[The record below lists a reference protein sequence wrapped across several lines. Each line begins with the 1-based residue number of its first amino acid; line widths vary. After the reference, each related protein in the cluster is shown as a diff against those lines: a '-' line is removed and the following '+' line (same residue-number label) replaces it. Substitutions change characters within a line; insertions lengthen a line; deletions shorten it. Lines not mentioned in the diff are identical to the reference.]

1 MTRALCTPELAQWA
15 VGHRRYLHQNPELSG
30 VEFETGEYIKKC
42 LQELDIEILDFPA
55 PSVVGF
61 LKGTEGKKTIALR
74 ADIDALPVLEE
85 GEKDGYISKREGIA
99 HVCGHDG
106 HTAVLLAA
114 AKWLSENRQE
124 VKPNVLFLF
133 QSSEEMLPSGAEKLV
148 AQGAVDQADAVFGLH
163 LWQPLEKGKIGIT
176 YGAMMASADDYRI
189 VIEGKGGH
197 GSMPHETIDPI
208 YIASHVIGALQGIV
222 GRRMNAIEPAVI
234 SVGKIE
240 AGTTYNIIPNQ
251 AVMSG
256 TFRSHSEATRRA
268 LAEEM
273 KRTVEGICA
282 AFGAKG
288 TLEVDW
294 GTPPVVNDKEM
305 SQFVEQVVTE
315 KLGSEL
321 LVHVDPVMG
330 GEDFSHYLLKKPGA
344 FVFVGMNGEK
354 SAYPH
359 HHPCFDID
367 EDVMPTAIN
376 LFIQLVK
383 QFA

>member
-1 MTRALCTPELAQWA
+1 M
-15 VGHRRYLHQNPELSG
+15 
-30 VEFETGEYIKKC
+30 EFETGEYIKKC

-359 HHPCFDID
+359 HHPRFDID

>member
-1 MTRALCTPELAQWA
+1 
-15 VGHRRYLHQNPELSG
+15 
-30 VEFETGEYIKKC
+30 
-42 LQELDIEILDFPA
+42 
-55 PSVVGF
+55 
-61 LKGTEGKKTIALR
+61 
-74 ADIDALPVLEE
+74 
-85 GEKDGYISKREGIA
+85 
-99 HVCGHDG
+99 
-106 HTAVLLAA
+106 
-114 AKWLSENRQE
+114 
-124 VKPNVLFLF
+124 
-133 QSSEEMLPSGAEKLV
+133 
-148 AQGAVDQADAVFGLH
+148 
-163 LWQPLEKGKIGIT
+163 
-176 YGAMMASADDYRI
+176 
-189 VIEGKGGH
+189 
-197 GSMPHETIDPI
+197 
-208 YIASHVIGALQGIV
+208 
-222 GRRMNAIEPAVI
+222 
-234 SVGKIE
+234 
-240 AGTTYNIIPNQ
+240 
-251 AVMSG
+251 MSG

-359 HHPCFDID
+359 HHPRFDID